1 MSHKNHHLFLKN
13 RFRTSV
19 KIRVSGFLMDFFGPT
34 KTEIL
39 PNPRPLTLQCFDR
52 PDANGL
58 FGFRVSTDKTTDPP
72 RDEGSNGGGNGPVV
86 VVPRW
91 PPGWPRWCRVG
102 LGEFPPLTTIRR
114 GDPKFVEKKRSCSLW
129 MFERMYQLPWTT
141 KSFCR
146 YFLGVFLSAIFVETG
161 ADNLIVDFLQV
172 VVIHF
177 DADSDDSPEPGSN
190 SRPCRCQSHEWQ
202 VQGGVCQNPR
212 MSMWVCIKKYVNIL
226 NIHI

>member
-1 MSHKNHHLFLKN
+1 MILERTFCWFLSFKVFVLDWKISDFLRMSSILKYPEGCRFQGSGDFHFFLKSSYPLSDNYGNSLSIELSSLLARLELGFCKQKRFPQELSTKDVPQKPPPLVVPN

-39 PNPRPLTLQCFDR
+39 PNPRPLTLQCCDH

-91 PPGWPRWCRVG
+91 PPGWPR
-102 LGEFPPLTTIRR
+102 
-114 GDPKFVEKKRSCSLW
+114 
-129 MFERMYQLPWTT
+129 
-141 KSFCR
+141 
-146 YFLGVFLSAIFVETG
+146 
-161 ADNLIVDFLQV
+161 
-172 VVIHF
+172 
-177 DADSDDSPEPGSN
+177 
-190 SRPCRCQSHEWQ
+190 
-202 VQGGVCQNPR
+202 
-212 MSMWVCIKKYVNIL
+212 
-226 NIHI
+226 